1 MRLGE
6 SCSLWLSRYFCKW
19 GGVVNAECTVEGRD
33 DGREDVLCLNFS
45 CLAIKYVFHRP
56 FSKPL
61 GRAKPCPRV
70 VGFQI

>member
-1 MRLGE
+1 M
-6 SCSLWLSRYFCKW
+6 
-19 GGVVNAECTVEGRD
+19 EGRD

-56 FSKPL
+56 FFKPL
-61 GRAKPCPRV
+61 GHAKPCPRV